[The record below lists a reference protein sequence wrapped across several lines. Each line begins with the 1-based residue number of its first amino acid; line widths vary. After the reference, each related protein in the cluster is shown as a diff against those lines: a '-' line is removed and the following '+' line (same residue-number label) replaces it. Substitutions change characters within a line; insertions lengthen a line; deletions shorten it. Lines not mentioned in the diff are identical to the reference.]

1 MELGLAGEQNW
12 RGGGGVGVW
21 NLEGSQFLQTR

>member
-12 RGGGGVGVW
+12 GGGVGER
-21 NLEGSQFLQTR
+21 NLEGSQFLQAR